1 MEKVRLSTSYKR
13 LPQNHVIVDTPNRIN
28 SIRKSM
34 HNRFVIEKFDVIDT
48 GHLILVCR
56 KLFFTSLLELSL
68 SRVVKG
74 HRRSRLEVSPSMTV
88 GPKAKVPKD
97 YIAS

>member
-1 MEKVRLSTSYKR
+1 MMEKVKLSTSYKR
-13 LPQNHVIVDTPNRIN
+13 LPQIHVIVDTPNRIN

-34 HNRFVIEKFDVIDT
+34 QNRFVIEKFDVIDT

-74 HRRSRLEVSPSMTV
+74 HRSSHLDVSLRNDSSFEN
-88 GPKAKVPKD
+88 KSA
-97 YIAS
+97 